1 MMPRARRECTIY
13 PQCGGTSADHGG
25 ASPAFPHGDAF
36 DVVKVSYRV
45 LITDGHL
52 VSFVT
57 APDDWRRC
65 CFEQGDRQ
73 MRTATAPQIAL
84 RCAAY
89 GEKM

>member
-1 MMPRARRECTIY
+1 MSALFRRSAAARQPITGVCRLL
-13 PQCGGTSADHGG
+13 
-25 ASPAFPHGDAF
+25 FPHGDAF